1 MKENYYNCF
10 MKKIICLGG
19 GITSLIAAITLKRRH
34 KDYLITVIEKD
45 NECLKRIKIS
55 GNGRCNFTNE
65 HISSIHYSNGE
76 KIEHILSFF
85 YKAKE
90 EFYKSIGLLYYY
102 DDEGRGYPLSD
113 SSRSVW
119 TLIMDEAM
127 CLGINIAYDEIRH
140 IEYHQNIILKGNSN
154 YQADYLILGLG
165 GQSYLYKR
173 ENYALLDELKI
184 PVKEA
189 QSSLCPIIVEEK
201 IPAYLVGKRVKCVVS
216 LLKNNQIA
224 YQEQGEVL
232 FKKDGL
238 SGICIFN
245 ISAKIN
251 RLGKAKYIISLDLT
265 SGLTYEDISS
275 REKDYGKEKCLTSL
289 VNEEVKTYILSLNKD
304 LYSSLKRLNFT
315 YKSNYPLKES
325 QVTNGGIP
333 LEEIDLDNLTLKK
346 YPKIYAGGELIDV
359 DGDCGGF
366 NIFFAFASGYFIGN
380 KID

>member
-1 MKENYYNCF
+1 
-10 MKKIICLGG
+10 MKKVICLGG

-55 GNGRCNFTNE
+55 GNGRCNFTNKN
-65 HISSIHYSNGE
+65 ISSIHYSNGE
-76 KIEHILSFF
+76 YINHILSFF
-85 YKAKE
+85 YKEKD

-119 TLIMDEAM
+119 TLIMDEAKR
-127 CLGINIAYDEIRH
+127 LGVNIVYDEIRH
-140 IEYHQNIILKGNSN
+140 IEYHPNIILKGNN
-154 YQADYLILGLG
+154 IYQTDYLILGLG

-173 ENYALLDELKI
+173 NNYALLDELKI
-184 PVKEA
+184 PLKEA
-189 QSSLCPIIVEEK
+189 KSSLCPIIVEEK
-201 IPAYLVGKRVKCVVS
+201 IPAYLVGKRVKCVVN
-216 LLKNNQIA
+216 LLKNNQTV

-265 SGLTYEDISS
+265 RGLTFEDISL
-275 REKDYGKEKCLTSL
+275 REKEYGKEKALTSL
-289 VNEEVKTYILSLNKD
+289 VNEEVKTYILSLKED
-304 LYSSLKRLNFT
+304 LYSILKHLSFT
-315 YKSNYPLKES
+315 YKDNYPLKES

-333 LEEIDLDNLTLKK
+333 LGEINLNDLSLKK

-366 NIFFAFASGYFIGN
+366 NIFFAFASGYFVGN

>member
-1 MKENYYNCF
+1 

-55 GNGRCNFTNE
+55 GNGRCNFTNK
-65 HISSIHYSNGE
+65 HISSSHYSNGE
-76 KIEHILSFF
+76 QIENILSFF

-90 EFYKSIGLLYYY
+90 EFYQSIGLLYYY

-119 TLIMDEAM
+119 TLIMDEAKR
-127 CLGINIAYDEIRH
+127 LGINIAYDEIRH
-140 IEYHQNIILKGNSN
+140 IEYHQNIILKGNNN

-165 GQSYLYKR
+165 GQSYLYKS
-173 ENYALLDELKI
+173 ENYALLDELEI
-184 PVKEA
+184 HLKEA
-189 QSSLCPIIVEEK
+189 KSSLCPIIIEEK
-201 IPAYLVGKRVKCVVS
+201 IPAYLVGKRVKCVVN
-216 LLKNNQIA
+216 LLKNNQIV
-224 YQEQGEVL
+224 YHEQGEVL

-245 ISAKIN
+245 TSAKIN

-265 SGLTYEDISS
+265 RGLTYEDISS
-275 REKDYGKEKCLTSL
+275 REKDYGKEKALTSL

-325 QVTNGGIP
+325 QVTNGGIS
-333 LEEIDLDNLTLKK
+333 LDEIDLDNLTLKK